1 MGVELGVYFIFV
13 WDRLGVRWKK
23 MNLFVMFKFV
33 YDIKNL
39 NNIEWFYGEEFNW
52 YDWFKEYDCINF

>member
-1 MGVELGVYFIFV
+1 
-13 WDRLGVRWKK
+13 

-39 NNIEWFYGEEFNW
+39 NNIEWFYVEEFNW
-52 YDWFKEYDCINF
+52 YDWFKEYV

>member
-1 MGVELGVYFIFV
+1 
-13 WDRLGVRWKK
+13 

-39 NNIEWFYGEEFNW
+39 INIECFYGEEFNW